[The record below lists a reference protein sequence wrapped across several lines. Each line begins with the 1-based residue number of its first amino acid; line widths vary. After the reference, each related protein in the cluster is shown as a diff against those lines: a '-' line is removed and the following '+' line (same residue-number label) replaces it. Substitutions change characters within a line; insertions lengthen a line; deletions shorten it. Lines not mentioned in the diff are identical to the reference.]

1 MIYPSSK
8 STVAPNCFMPSI
20 WKSTGLG
27 PQAHPPG
34 RETFASPN
42 FANNGPR
49 T

>member
-1 MIYPSSK
+1 MIYPPSK
-8 STVAPNCFMPSI
+8 SIFAPNFFIPSI

-34 RETFASPN
+34 KDTFASPN
-42 FANNGPR
+42 LDNNGPK